1 VLKIVK
7 KRKSRFV
14 VKSVEKSKKLRY
26 YILARPEGL
35 LFLLKKTRKIRS
47 MVKFQKSR
55 RCLIVH

>member
-35 LFLLKKTRKIRS
+35 LFLLKKTRKIRLMNGYS
-47 MVKFQKSR
+47 VNIAS
-55 RCLIVH
+55 